1 MAWSRCRERCI
12 VGRLLPLERPVAR
25 VADAG
30 GAMSGRL
37 RITGGELARRL
48 IDVPAAADRG
58 ALRPT
63 ADKVREALF
72 ASLQQRH
79 GLDGRVVADV
89 CCGSGALGFE
99 ALSRGAASCVF
110 VDVDRRTLAA
120 ARDNARALGVVARCR
135 FVVDDGARFLRGS
148 AAGFDLILCDPPYAQ
163 ALDDGWRNGLAAAVR
178 PGGVVVVERA
188 ARERGR
194 DPPPGALLP
203 GLSVVDERRYGDT
216 RVVVAVRVAERPI
229 ALVATG
235 LGATDAGATDAGA
248 QEAGMATTTTATS
261 TTSTMSTTG
270 ARGRQSAAVYPGSF
284 DPLTN
289 GHIDII
295 ERGLRMFDRLVVAV
309 ANNPQKT
316 HFFSAAERIDLV
328 LRSVGPRPG
337 LEIEAF
343 DGLVV
348 DFARKNGV
356 NVLLRGVRAVS
367 DFEYEFQLAGMN
379 RKLSGVETVFMATSE
394 ESFYVASRLVREVA
408 SFGGDVSTMVP
419 PPVLQALTDRYRQ
432 KVGDKAR

>member
-1 MAWSRCRERCI
+1 VFDPELRPCFRA
-12 VGRLLPLERPVAR
+12 PLSDPS
-25 VADAG
+25 
-30 GAMSGRL
+30 MSGRL
-37 RITGGELARRL
+37 RITGGTLARRL
-48 IDVPAAADRG
+48 IDVPSAADKG
-58 ALRPT
+58 TLRPT

-72 ASLQQRH
+72 SSLQQRF
-79 GLDGRVVADV
+79 GVEGRDVADV

-99 ALSRGAASCVF
+99 ALSRGAASCTF
-110 VDVDRRTLAA
+110 VDVDARTM
-120 ARDNARALGVVARCR
+120 RVVQDNARALGVSDRCR
-135 FVVDDGARFLRGS
+135 FVVDDAARFLRS
-148 AAGFDLILCDPPYAQ
+148 HPSSFDLVLCDPPYAM
-163 ALDDGWRNGLAAAVR
+163 ALHDEFRRGLAATPRA
-178 PGGVVVVERA
+178 GGIVVVERA
-188 ARERGR
+188 ARAARAARAVQNAGRRQGGR
-194 DPPPGALLP
+194 DRPADEAADADDEPLR

-216 RVVVAVRVAERPI
+216 RLLIAVRD
-229 ALVATG
+229 
-235 LGATDAGATDAGA
+235 GAKAAD
-248 QEAGMATTTTATS
+248 ATTTTAS
-261 TTSTMSTTG
+261 GVQQETTMATATNSANPG
-270 ARGRQSAAVYPGSF
+270 APHRSAAVYPGSF

-316 HFFSAAERIDLV
+316 HYFSADERIALV
-328 LRSVGPRPG
+328 RQSVGDRPG

-348 DFARKNGV
+348 DFARKKGV

-408 SFGGDVSTMVP
+408 GFGGDVSSMVP
-419 PPVLQALTDRYRQ
+419 PPVLAALTDRYRQ
-432 KVGDKAR
+432 KIAAAKRG